1 MIGGFKMNV
10 HVKKSVRPTLYY
22 MSKMISVTW
31 LVFKLLSAQR
41 NTAEFLLSHIT
52 HYYFIVQQGNNV
64 FLNAYY
70 GLWNVKTIYL

>member
-10 HVKKSVRPTLYY
+10 HVKKSVRPTLRY
-22 MSKMISVTW
+22 MSKMISMTW
-31 LVFKLLSAQR
+31 LVFKLLRAQR
-41 NTAEFLLSHIT
+41 KTAEFLLSHIT

-64 FLNAYY
+64 FLNAYN